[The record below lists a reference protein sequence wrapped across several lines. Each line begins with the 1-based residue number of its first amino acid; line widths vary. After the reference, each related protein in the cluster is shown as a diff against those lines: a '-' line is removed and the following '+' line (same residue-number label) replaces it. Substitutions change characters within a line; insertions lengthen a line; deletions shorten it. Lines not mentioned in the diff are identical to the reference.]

1 MTSTEVWIWHARLPR
16 NGETKTCRMG
26 KLMSVFF
33 RGSEMSLPFAFLLVA
48 ILSLIAGG
56 VFAWAICKII
66 QKDMDKLDR
75 F

>member
-1 MTSTEVWIWHARLPR
+1 
-16 NGETKTCRMG
+16 MG

-48 ILSLIAGG
+48 ISSLIAGG